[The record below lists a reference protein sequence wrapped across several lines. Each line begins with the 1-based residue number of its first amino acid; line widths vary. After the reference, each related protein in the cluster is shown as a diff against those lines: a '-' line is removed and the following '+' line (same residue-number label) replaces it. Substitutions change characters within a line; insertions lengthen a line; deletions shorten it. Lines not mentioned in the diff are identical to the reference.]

1 MLSITHKMGN
11 LDEHFSGLE
20 IIVEDN
26 TSGEYTTETIR
37 VSYLDLARMPQELKN
52 KIEELS
58 RSYNSNWNE
67 DIVEKIELLRDYKK
81 SIEGNNSNIINI
93 PYIPNQD
100 IKIPLEESNLIS
112 TPKIT
117 AEKAEEYNDRYL
129 QNNIDVRIT
138 STAMQGD
145 NHLKVHVIIPSEQE
159 QDLKSRGFK
168 IWFDYGLNTTTI
180 YWGNYKPYVDVQFE
194 TFESVKE

>member
-26 TSGEYTTETIR
+26 TYGEYTTETIR
-37 VSYLDLARMPQELKN
+37 LSYLDLARMPQELKN

-81 SIEGNNSNIINI
+81 SIEGNNSNMINI

-100 IKIPLEESNLIS
+100 IKTPLEESNLIS
-112 TPKIT
+112 TPKVT
-117 AEKAEEYNDRYL
+117 AQEAEEYNDRYL
-129 QNNIDVRIT
+129 QNNLDVQIT
-138 STAMQGD
+138 STAMQGN
-145 NHLKVHVIIPSEQE
+145 NHLKVYVIIPSEQE

-180 YWGNYKPYVDVQFE
+180 YWGNYKPYVGVQFE
-194 TFESVKE
+194 TFEEVK